1 MKQNKHT
8 VTKVSSVQASWNSAA
23 ALAAMLLAKL
33 KEVELSIKLFI
44 RPWLNSESGSV
55 VLNQT

>member
-1 MKQNKHT
+1 MKQDKHT

-33 KEVELSIKLFI
+33 KEVELTKLFI